1 MVMKKGLVTILSAAC
16 ILSVT
21 GCAGNQTDNA
31 TNIGLRND
39 QAPITR
45 VNYNGNDTNSN
56 QNATVQTRATK
67 NVERLDEVSQARVIM
82 RGNDA
87 YVTVRLNKNGNTNN
101 NNGTTVGNN
110 SATNSGTTGTN
121 TNLRGMANEYNN
133 VGFNNRH
140 SKTANTADRNN
151 STEMAERINETPG
164 TNNPSTTRPGLGNN
178 TNFTTNVDTNNRNT
192 RLGHTKQVSSQ
203 LKQKIENQ
211 IRAANKNVDDVF
223 IVSEDN

>member
-16 ILSVT
+16 ILSAT
-21 GCAGNQTDNA
+21 GCAGDQTNNA
-31 TNIGLRND
+31 TNMGLRNE

-45 VNYNGNDTNSN
+45 VNYNENDSNRN
-56 QNATVQTRATK
+56 QNATVQARATK
-67 NVERLDEVSQARVIM
+67 NVERLDEVYQARVIM

-87 YVTVRLNKNGNTNN
+87 FVTVRLNQNGNNNN
-101 NNGTTVGNN
+101 NNGTTVGNK
-110 SATNSGTTGTN
+110 SATNSGTTGNN

-140 SKTANTADRNN
+140 SKTANSAERNN
-151 STEMAERINETPG
+151 GTEMAERINETPG

-178 TNFTTNVDTNNRNT
+178 TNFTTNVDTKNRNT

-211 IRAANKNVDDVF
+211 VRAANQNVHEVF
-223 IVSEDN
+223 IVSEK

>member
-1 MVMKKGLVTILSAAC
+1 MMVMKKGLVTILSAAC

-21 GCAGNQTDNA
+21 GCADNQTDNA
-31 TNIGLRND
+31 TNVGLRNN

-45 VNYNGNDTNSN
+45 VNYNENDPNSN

-67 NVERLDEVSQARVIM
+67 NVERLDEVYQARVIM
-82 RGNDA
+82 KGNDA
-87 YVTVRLNKNGNTNN
+87 YVTVRLNQNGNNNN

-133 VGFNNRH
+133 VGFNNRN
-140 SKTANTADRNN
+140 SKIANTADRNN
-151 STEMAERINETPG
+151 STELAERINETPG

-192 RLGHTKQVSSQ
+192 RTGNSTQVSDQ

-211 IRAANKNVDDVF
+211 VRAANKKVNEVF
-223 IVSEDN
+223 VSVY